1 MNETLHTAAEAYLE
15 HLKAEGKSERTLY
28 TYRKDFEQMEAFF
41 GTDRKLAKILPP
53 LVGRFLKSDAL
64 LKLESGKERAKPTV
78 QKTLRVMRMFFVW
91 CLNTGRLKKLPLPKS
106 MPMGH
111 SLKAEGEQGSHRSRK
126 ARPDCTDLA
135 ERLANKT
142 AENGSPATA

>member
-1 MNETLHTAAEAYLE
+1 
-15 HLKAEGKSERTLY
+15 
-28 TYRKDFEQMEAFF
+28 MEAFF

-53 LVGRFLKSDAL
+53 LVGRFLKSDQL
-64 LKLESGKERAKPTV
+64 LKLVSGKDRAKPTV

-111 SLKAEGEQGSHRSRK
+111 SLKAEGEQGSRRSRK
-126 ARPDCTDLA
+126 GRPDCTDLA

-142 AENGSPATA
+142 AENGSHAAA